1 MLEGR
6 RAVFI
11 GEVIVIFLDT
21 EEMMVD
27 GVEEG
32 GKNLGGTYSRSLG
45 YRRLRLVI
53 LLLDIETHLYHG

>member
-1 MLEGR
+1 M
-6 RAVFI
+6 FI
-11 GEVIVIFLDT
+11 GEVIVICLDT

-32 GKNLGGTYSRSLG
+32 GKNLRGTYRYSRSLG

>member
-11 GEVIVIFLDT
+11 GEVIVICLDT

-32 GKNLGGTYSRSLG
+32 GGEELGRNLL
-45 YRRLRLVI
+45 
-53 LLLDIETHLYHG
+53 

>member
-1 MLEGR
+1 M
-6 RAVFI
+6 FI
-11 GEVIVIFLDT
+11 GEVIVICLDT

-27 GVEEG
+27 GVEEGG

>member
-1 MLEGR
+1 M
-6 RAVFI
+6 FI
-11 GEVIVIFLDT
+11 GEVIVICLDT

-32 GKNLGGTYSRSLG
+32 GKNLEGTYSRSLG
-45 YRRLRLVI
+45 YRRLSLVI

>member
-1 MLEGR
+1 M
-6 RAVFI
+6 FI
-11 GEVIVIFLDT
+11 GEVIVICLDT

-32 GKNLGGTYSRSLG
+32 GKNLGGTCSRSLG